1 LRQQEAIPVPNDNQH
16 HHHHEHG
23 HHDHGH
29 SHLGWALVF
38 TLAFAV
44 VEAGGGWW
52 SGSLALLSDAGHM
65 VTDAFSLALAAFAA
79 WIAKRPPS
87 ARHTYGLVRAEIIAA
102 LVNGLLMLGVV
113 AFIVIE
119 AIERLRNPQPVAG
132 GWVMLIAA
140 LGFAVNAVVA
150 WVLSHGREGLNTRA
164 ALLHVLG
171 DLLGS
176 AAALLAGAIIYFTGW
191 TAADPILSLLVVAL
205 ILVSTVRLLKE
216 ALHVLMEGVPPSLDL
231 EEVGRAMAGVAGVT
245 SVHDLH
251 IWTLSSGQTALSAH
265 VDMGNLSAWPAVLAA
280 TRTLLHD
287 RFDIDHVTL
296 QPEVM
301 LPPREGVVVSI
312 QPRRAQ

>member
-1 LRQQEAIPVPNDNQH
+1 VPSDSFDPH
-16 HHHHEHG
+16 HG
-23 HHDHGH
+23 HHHDQHHDHQHGH
-29 SHLGWALVF
+29 SHLGWALII
-38 TLAFAV
+38 TLGFAV
-44 VEAGGGWW
+44 IEAAGGWW

-65 VTDAFSLALAAFAA
+65 VTDSFSLALAAFAA

-87 ARHTYGLVRAEIIAA
+87 ARHSYGLVRAEIIAA
-102 LVNGLLMLGVV
+102 LLNGLLMLGVV
-113 AFIVIE
+113 LFIVIE

-140 LGFAVNAVVA
+140 LGFGVNAIVA
-150 WVLSHGREGLNTRA
+150 WVLSHGGPGLNTRA

-176 AAALLAGAIIYFTGW
+176 VAALLAGAIIYFTGW

-216 ALHVLMEGVPPSLDL
+216 ALHVLMEGVPPSVNLQ
-231 EEVGRAMAGVAGVT
+231 EVGQAMAQISGVSG
-245 SVHDLH
+245 VHDLH

-265 VDMGNLSAWPAVLAA
+265 IDMGDLAKWPVVLAA
-280 TRTLLHD
+280 LRDMLQE

-296 QPEVM
+296 QPEVL
-301 LPPREGVVVSI
+301 LPRGQGTIVTI
-312 QPRRAQ
+312 QPRQAQ